1 MKRRILWPATVT
13 ATAMLLSGCFGLGLG
28 GDDCSE
34 VKPYQESR
42 LTDPVKVP
50 EGLSGLDERRDL
62 EVPVAST
69 PPGVG
74 EGRCL
79 EEPPPFSQ
87 RVAETRD
94 DDEED

>member
-1 MKRRILWPATVT
+1 MKRLILWPAMAV
-13 ATAMLLSGCFGLGLG
+13 LLSGCFGLGLG
-28 GDDCSE
+28 SNDCSE
-34 VKPYQESR
+34 AKPYQESR

-50 EGLSGLDERRDL
+50 EGLSGLDQRRDL

-69 PPGVG
+69 PPGAG

-87 RVAETRD
+87 RMAETRD
-94 DDEED
+94 GEEED

>member
-1 MKRRILWPATVT
+1 MKRLILRPVMGMAM
-13 ATAMLLSGCFGLGLG
+13 AMLLSGCFGLGLG
-28 GDDCSE
+28 GDDCGE
-34 VKPYQESR
+34 AKPYQESR

-50 EGLSGLDERRDL
+50 EGLSGLDEGRDL

-69 PPGVG
+69 PPGAG

-87 RVAETRD
+87 RIAETRD
-94 DDEED
+94 DEED